1 MSQLKSKLNDLS
13 FIRRAKNYLSC
24 AIFVLVLIILNG
36 SPCAGQIRQSITID
50 DLVGRVQ
57 IPLVSLAPNG
67 SRVAYLAIK
76 ALPRENLY
84 EVNLGLLA
92 TDGKTEPVVL
102 SQYRFVPERAVDP
115 NTGSIQKTT
124 GQLVWSPD
132 S

>member
-36 SPCAGQIRQSITID
+36 SPCAGQIRQSITSD

-57 IPLVSLAPNG
+57 IPLVSLAPNV

-84 EVNLGLLA
+84 EATLALLA
-92 TDGKTEPVVL
+92 TAGTTAPWL
-102 SQYRFVPERAVDP
+102 PSQH
-115 NTGSIQKTT
+115 
-124 GQLVWSPD
+124 
-132 S
+132 